1 MLLLGAHM
9 SISGG
14 LHLAFSRAEEVGCT
28 AMQIF
33 TKNASQW
40 RARPIA
46 EGEAQAFR
54 QAWRKSSIGPVIAHD
69 SYLINLGA
77 ADPLLW
83 EKSIAAFLEEMQRC
97 DQLGI
102 GELVMHPGAHVGTGE
117 NAGIARI
124 AEAFRRIFAEAP
136 ASVTVLLENTAGQGS
151 YLGGRFEHLT
161 DIMERVPQGRFGI
174 CFDTCHAFAAGYDL
188 STLAGYQA
196 VMEEFQN
203 RVGCEQIRAFHLN
216 DTKKG
221 LGSRTDRHEHIGQGA
236 LGAEAFRS
244 LLHDVR
250 FAAVPKILET
260 PKGDDGEAD
269 RLNLKTLR
277 ELAAA

>member
-196 VMEEFQN
+196 VMEEFQS

-221 LGSRTDRHEHIGQGA
+221 LGSRTDRHEHIGQGG

-244 LLHDVR
+244 LLHDGR
-250 FAAVPKILET
+250 FVAVPKILET
-260 PKGDDGEAD
+260 PKGTDGEAD